1 MRASRWNANWLA
13 SKPEN
18 DRTAFLRS
26 LTDEEYDLFETDWLR
41 WARREQLP
49 PKPPWRIWLL
59 MGGRGSGKTRAGA
72 EWIIRGVQS
81 RRMKSIALLGATY
94 HDTRDV
100 MLEGESGLLR
110 CDPTAK
116 FESSKMRV
124 TWPSTGAVATVL
136 TAEEPDGIRGHNF
149 DAAWGDEFCKWPY
162 PQEALDMLQLAL
174 RTGDA
179 PRLLLTTTPRNIKPL
194 KSLLASSS
202 EAIGQVRVIKM
213 TTKDNASNLAPG
225 FIAAMESRYGGTA
238 LGRQEMD
245 ADLIEDNDAAP
256 WRRDWIEAA
265 RLRGA
270 PVCSRVAVGVDP
282 PASSRG
288 DECGIV
294 VAGLAEQEREGYVLA
309 DRSAGGLSP
318 NGWAL
323 RVADAYTA
331 YKADVV
337 IAEANQGGEMVRA
350 VLHQHAPNL
359 PVRLIHAT
367 RDKRTRA
374 MPVAALYEQGRVHHA
389 GTFPELEDQMCTYDD
404 RGPSPDR
411 MDALVHVLTHLM
423 PSDITTEPKVH
434 AL

>member
-1 MRASRWNANWLA
+1 LEQFLA
-13 SKPEN
+13 SLDDSEKTIV
-18 DRTAFLRS
+18 RTLWRS
-26 LTDEEYDLFETDWLR
+26 
-41 WARREQLP
+41 WARAEQLP
-49 PKPPWRIWLL
+49 PKKRWRTWLL

-72 EWIIRGVQS
+72 EWIAEGVRKRQM
-81 RRMKSIALLGATY
+81 RNIALLGATY
-94 HDTRDV
+94 HDTRAV
-100 MLEGESGLLR
+100 MIEGESGILR
-110 CDPTAK
+110 VDPTAK
-116 FESSKMRV
+116 FESSNLRIK
-124 TWPSTGAVATVL
+124 WPTGATATVL

-174 RTGDA
+174 RTGEA

-194 KSLLASSS
+194 KDIMAMPGTKL
-202 EAIGQVRVIKM
+202 IKM
-213 TTKDNASNLAPG
+213 ATRDNANNLAPG
-225 FIAAMESRYGGTA
+225 FIQAMEARYGGTA
-238 LGRQEMD
+238 LGRQEME

-256 WRRDWIEAA
+256 WRRDWIEAT
-265 RLRGA
+265 RLREA

-294 VAGLAEQEREGYVLA
+294 VAGLAEQEREGIVLA

-331 YKADVV
+331 YKADIV
-337 IAEANQGGEMVRA
+337 IAEANQGGEMVRT

-359 PVRLIHAT
+359 PVRLVHAS

-374 MPVAALYEQGRVHHA
+374 APVAMLYEQGRVHHA

-423 PSDITTEPKVH
+423 PSDIAEPKVR